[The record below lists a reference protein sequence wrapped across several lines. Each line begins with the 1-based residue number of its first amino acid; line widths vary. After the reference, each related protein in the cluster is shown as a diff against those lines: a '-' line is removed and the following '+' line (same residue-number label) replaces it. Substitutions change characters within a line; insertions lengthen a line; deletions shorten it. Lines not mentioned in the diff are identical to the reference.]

1 MSSTDDWLQNGLP
14 VYSGGKD
21 RSTARR
27 LIDRLGGPRG
37 IKTAYQNNPDGT
49 ITRVQL
55 RGTQPPEVSKPVVVV
70 PTNEGLWVDIV
81 SGATKYTEL
90 PAWFCPTKNAYTY
103 ALHGQ
108 GHVVPDQFNTT
119 DIFDSRVN
127 LQIATKYTGL
137 MAKLAQLVLGYQ
149 VNAPET
155 MQFSFSYT
163 STWMKTYGI
172 STDALGGL
180 WLIKIGS
187 YDADKD
193 VLAMRLPVFPGTG
206 QTYKNSPLD
215 AVRAAIALFK
225 DLPSCEDFPKGLEL
239 NAALADGSVKRLATT
254 TDMQPYFRTVSPVD
268 SCGWSFNQSGSEAH
282 NTSCWLEGGEVY
294 GGHFKLAID
303 IDNATATLTLV
314 EKGILYR
321 GRARYDDKPITRCF
335 FNNPGGIDGSGQY
348 PGHLFK
354 KSANYGM
361 DGLPL
366 VSGPV
371 FVCHINDTVSVARD
385 AIAPARAVFTGSGTI
400 NRDAYVYPTSDAR
413 ANDDCVYIHEHP
425 TWVGPP
431 YWKKYW
437 MVDWNE
443 YNLVERWGIVFPD
456 NTNGV
461 WACVDGGYGYGTTHI
476 ESRPPSVYTF
486 PSSARDVVV
495 VTLFPYS
502 VSNEE
507 YGGYYN
513 RVVTSLV
520 VVDEPGDDGFSPDEV
535 DYGSSS
541 GYTDDGT
548 IYHIGAPEE
557 MKSCPYGFVDGK
569 SFSSM
574 WTGLVKAPYDIRF
587 SVLGTGET
595 NGYHTHEYQ
604 NQTAG
609 SWTIKTYGSL
619 LSFEGPL
626 AVNPGFAT
634 FTHNF
639 IGYV

>member
-27 LIDRLGGPRG
+27 LIDRLGGPHG

-55 RGTQPPEVSKPVVVV
+55 RGTQPPEVSQPVVVV

-108 GHVVPDQFNTT
+108 GYVVPDQFNKT

-127 LQIATKYTGL
+127 LEIATRHTGL

-155 MQFSFSYT
+155 MQFSFSYI
-163 STWMKTYGI
+163 SSWMKTYGI

-215 AVRAAIALFK
+215 AVRAAIALFG
-225 DLPSCEDFPKGLEL
+225 DLPSCENFPEGLKL

-254 TDMQPYFRTVSPVD
+254 TDMQPYFKTVSPVD

-282 NTSCWLEGGEVY
+282 NTSCWKEGGEVY

-321 GRARYDDKPITRCF
+321 GRAREDDWAITRCF

-354 KSANYGM
+354 QSANYGM

-400 NRDAYVYPTSDAR
+400 NLGAYVYPTSDAR
-413 ANDDCVYIHEHP
+413 ANDDMVYINESP
-425 TWVGPP
+425 KWVGPP
-431 YWKKYW
+431 YWREYW
-437 MVDWNE
+437 LVDWNE
-443 YNLVERWGIVFPD
+443 YDLVEQWGIVFPE
-456 NTNGV
+456 GSSAV
-461 WACVDGGYGYGTTHI
+461 WACVDGGYMYYTEHI
-476 ESRPPSVYTF
+476 ESRHPSVYTF

-495 VTLFPYS
+495 VTVFPSS
-502 VSNEE
+502 VSYHE
-507 YGGYYN
+507 YGQYN
-513 RVVTSLV
+513 YVVTSLV
-520 VVDEPGDDGFSPDEV
+520 VVDEPGDDGFSSENVP
-535 DYGSSS
+535 YSSSS

-557 MKSCPYGFVDGK
+557 MKSCPYGFVDGAVDRRD
-569 SFSSM
+569 M

-604 NQTAG
+604 NQITG
-609 SWTIKTYGSL
+609 PWTIKTYGSL

-626 AVNPGFAT
+626 AGNPESAT

>member
-55 RGTQPPEVSKPVVVV
+55 RGTQPPEVSQPVAVV

-108 GHVVPDQFNTT
+108 GYVVPDQFNKT

-127 LQIATKYTGL
+127 LRIATNYTGL
-137 MAKLAQLVLGYQ
+137 MAKLVQLVLGYQ

-163 STWMKTYGI
+163 SSWMKTYGI

-225 DLPSCEDFPKGLEL
+225 DLPSCEDFPKGLKL

-254 TDMQPYFRTVSPVD
+254 TDMQPYFGTVSPVD

-321 GRARYDDKPITRCF
+321 GRAREDDWAITRCF
-335 FNNPGGIDGSGQY
+335 FNNHDGQDPGN
-348 PGHLFK
+348 LFK
-354 KSANYGM
+354 QSENYGM

-400 NRDAYVYPTSDAR
+400 SRDAYVYPTSDAR
-413 ANDDCVYIHEHP
+413 ANDDSVYINESP
-425 TWVGPP
+425 TWLGPP
-431 YWKKYW
+431 YWKEYW
-437 MVDWNE
+437 LVDGNE
-443 YNLVERWGIVFPD
+443 YDLVERWGIVFPD
-456 NTNGV
+456 GTDRV
-461 WACVDGGYGYGTTHI
+461 WVCVDGGCRSGTEHI

-495 VTLFPYS
+495 VTLFPCS
-502 VSNEE
+502 VSNYE
-507 YGGYYN
+507 YGSKYD

-520 VVDEPGDDGFSPDEV
+520 VVDKPGDDGFSSGKV
-535 DYGSSS
+535 NSSS
-541 GYTDDGT
+541 SSSYTDDGT

-574 WTGLVKAPYDIRF
+574 WTGLVKVPYDIRF

-604 NQTAG
+604 NQTTG
-609 SWTIKTYGSL
+609 PWTIKTYGSL

>member
-55 RGTQPPEVSKPVVVV
+55 RGTQPPEVSQPVVVV

-108 GHVVPDQFNTT
+108 GYVVPDEFNTT

-127 LQIATKYTGL
+127 LRIATNYTGL
-137 MAKLAQLVLGYQ
+137 MAKLVQLALGYQ
-149 VNAPET
+149 VNTPT
-155 MQFSFSYT
+155 LVQNPLSYSSSWRRT
-163 STWMKTYGI
+163 HGI
-172 STDALGGL
+172 TTDALGEL
-180 WLIKIGS
+180 WLIQIG
-187 YDADKD
+187 APFGEPLR
-193 VLAMRLPVFPGTG
+193 VLAMKLPVFPGSG
-206 QTYKNSPLD
+206 LLYKNSPVH
-215 AVRAAIALFK
+215 AVKEAIRLFK
-225 DLPSCEDFPKGLEL
+225 GLPTCANFPTGAAL
-239 NAALADGSVKRLATT
+239 NAALADGSVKQLASVA
-254 TDMQPYFRTVSPVD
+254 DMLPYFSTTSPVD
-268 SCGWSFNQSGSEAH
+268 TCGWSFNQSGSEAH

-321 GRARYDDKPITRCF
+321 GRAREDKWAITRCF
-335 FNNPGGIDGSGQY
+335 FNNPGGLDGGGQY

-354 KSANYGM
+354 QSANYGM

-385 AIAPARAVFTGSGTI
+385 AISPARPVFTGSGTI
-400 NRDAYVYPTSDAR
+400 NLGAYVYPTSDAR
-413 ANDDCVYIHEHP
+413 ADDDRVYINESP
-425 TWVGPP
+425 KWVGPP
-431 YWKKYW
+431 YWREYRDITQ
-437 MVDWNE
+437 VD
-443 YNLVERWGIVFPD
+443 YALVEQWGIVFPD
-456 NTNGV
+456 NKNWV
-461 WACVDGGYGYGTTHI
+461 WACVDGGYEYGTKHI
-476 ESRPPSVYTF
+476 ESRDPSVYTF

-495 VTLFPYS
+495 VTVFPYS
-502 VSNEE
+502 VSDRE
-507 YGGYYN
+507 YGQHN
-513 RVVTSLV
+513 SEITSLV
-520 VVDEPGDDGFSPDEV
+520 VVDEPGDDGFSSDNVP
-535 DYGSSS
+535 YSSYS
-541 GYTDDGT
+541 RYTDSGT

-557 MKSCPYGFVDGK
+557 MKSYPYGYDGAVDYRD
-569 SFSSM
+569 M
-574 WTGLVKAPYDIRF
+574 WTGRVKVPYDIRF

-604 NQTAG
+604 NQTEG

-619 LSFEGPL
+619 LSCEGTL
-626 AVNPGFAT
+626 AVNPVLDT
-634 FTHNF
+634 FTYNF

>member
-55 RGTQPPEVSKPVVVV
+55 RGTQPPEVSQPVVVV

-127 LQIATKYTGL
+127 FDIATKFTGL

-155 MQFSFSYT
+155 MQFSFSYI
-163 STWMKTYGI
+163 SSWMKTYGI

-254 TDMQPYFRTVSPVD
+254 TDMQPYFGTVSPVD

-282 NTSCWLEGGEVY
+282 NTSCWKEGGEVY

-321 GRARYDDKPITRCF
+321 GRAREDDWAITRCF

-354 KSANYGM
+354 QSANYGM

-400 NRDAYVYPTSDAR
+400 NRSAYVYPTSDAR
-413 ANDDCVYIHEHP
+413 ANDDRVYINESP

-431 YWKKYW
+431 YWK
-437 MVDWNE
+437 E
-443 YNLVERWGIVFPD
+443 YRTVLQVEYALVEQWGIVFPD
-456 NTNGV
+456 NKNWV
-461 WACVDGGYGYGTTHI
+461 WARLEGGYGYITTHI
-476 ESRPPSVYTF
+476 EVRPPSVFTF
-486 PSSARDVVV
+486 PSSARDVFV
-495 VTLFPYS
+495 VTVFPTG
-502 VSNEE
+502 VV
-507 YGGYYN
+507 N
-513 RVVTSLV
+513 REAGQNNRKVTSLV
-520 VVDEPGDDGFSPDEV
+520 VVDEPGDDGFSSDNAP
-535 DYGSSS
+535 YSSSS
-541 GYTDDGT
+541 GYSENGT

-557 MKSCPYGFVDGK
+557 MKSCSYWYDAGVNYPD
-569 SFSSM
+569 M
-574 WTGLVKAPYDIRF
+574 WTGVVKAPYDIRF

-604 NQTAG
+604 TKLTEP
-609 SWTIKTYGSL
+609 WTIKTYGSL

-626 AVNPGFAT
+626 AVNPEFAT

>member
-55 RGTQPPEVSKPVVVV
+55 RGTQPPEVSQPVVVV

-108 GHVVPDQFNTT
+108 GHVVPDQFNKT

-127 LQIATKYTGL
+127 LRIATNYTGL
-137 MAKLAQLVLGYQ
+137 MAKLVQLVLGYQ

-163 STWMKTYGI
+163 SSWMKTYGI

-225 DLPSCEDFPKGLEL
+225 DLPSCEDFPEGLKL

-254 TDMQPYFRTVSPVD
+254 TDMQPYFRTISPVD
-268 SCGWSFNQSGSEAH
+268 NCGWSFNQSGSEAH

-321 GRARYDDKPITRCF
+321 GRARQDDRAITRCF
-335 FNNPGGIDGSGQY
+335 FNNHDGQDPGN
-348 PGHLFK
+348 LFK
-354 KSANYGM
+354 QSENYGM

-413 ANDDCVYIHEHP
+413 ANDDSVYINESP

-431 YWKKYW
+431 YWKEYW
-437 MVDWNE
+437 RVLESD
-443 YNLVERWGIVFPD
+443 YALVEQWGIVFPD
-456 NTNGV
+456 GTNGV
-461 WACVDGGYGYGTTHI
+461 WACVDGGYEYGAEHI

-495 VTLFPYS
+495 VTLFPCS
-502 VSNEE
+502 VSNHE
-507 YGGYYN
+507 YGSSHY

-520 VVDEPGDDGFSPDEV
+520 VVDKPGDDGFSSGKV
-535 DYGSSS
+535 NSSS
-541 GYTDDGT
+541 SSSYTDDGT

-569 SFSSM
+569 SSSSM
-574 WTGLVKAPYDIRF
+574 WTGLVKVPYDIRF

-604 NQTAG
+604 NQTTG
-609 SWTIKTYGSL
+609 PWTIKTYGSL

>member
-1 MSSTDDWLQNGLP
+1 M
-14 VYSGGKD
+14 
-21 RSTARR
+21 
-27 LIDRLGGPRG
+27 
-37 IKTAYQNNPDGT
+37 
-49 ITRVQL
+49 
-55 RGTQPPEVSKPVVVV
+55 VVV

-108 GHVVPDQFNTT
+108 GYVVPDQFNKT

-127 LQIATKYTGL
+127 LRIATRYTGL

-155 MQFSFSYT
+155 MQFSFSYI
-163 STWMKTYGI
+163 SSWMKTYGI

-225 DLPSCEDFPKGLEL
+225 DLPSCEDFPEGMEL

-282 NTSCWLEGGEVY
+282 NTSCWKEGGEVY

-321 GRARYDDKPITRCF
+321 GRAREDDAAITRCF

-354 KSANYGM
+354 QSANYGM

-400 NRDAYVYPTSDAR
+400 NLQAYVYPTSDAR
-413 ANDDCVYIHEHP
+413 ADDDRVYINESP

-431 YWKKYW
+431 YWREYW
-437 MVDWNE
+437 MVTEID
-443 YNLVERWGIVFPD
+443 YDLVEQWGIVFPD
-456 NTNGV
+456 HTNWV
-461 WACVDGGYGYGTTHI
+461 WACVEGGYKYGTTHI
-476 ESRPPSVYTF
+476 ESRHPSVYTF
-486 PSSARDVVV
+486 PSSARDVFV
-495 VTLFPYS
+495 VTVFPYS
-502 VSNEE
+502 VSNHEGMWN
-507 YGGYYN
+507 YG
-513 RVVTSLV
+513 RTIISLV
-520 VVDEPGDDGFSPDEV
+520 VVDKPGDDEFSSGEV
-535 DYGSSS
+535 HDSSS
-541 GYTDDGT
+541 SRYIDDGT

-557 MKSCPYGFVDGK
+557 MKSYPYGYDGAADYRD
-569 SFSSM
+569 M

-604 NQTAG
+604 TKLTEP
-609 SWTIKTYGSL
+609 WTIKTYGSL

>member
-27 LIDRLGGPRG
+27 LIDRLGGPHG

-55 RGTQPPEVSKPVVVV
+55 RGTQPPEVSRSVAV

-108 GHVVPDQFNTT
+108 GHVVPDQFNKTG
-119 DIFDSRVN
+119 IFDSRVN
-127 LQIATKYTGL
+127 LRIATQYTGL
-137 MAKLAQLVLGYQ
+137 MAKLVQLVLGYQ

-163 STWMKTYGI
+163 SSWMKTYGI
-172 STDALGGL
+172 STDALGDL

-206 QTYKNSPLD
+206 RTYKNSPLD

-225 DLPSCEDFPKGLEL
+225 DLPSCENFPEGQKL

-254 TDMQPYFRTVSPVD
+254 TDMQPYFGTVSPVD
-268 SCGWSFNQSGSEAH
+268 GCGWSFNRSGSEAH

-321 GRARYDDKPITRCF
+321 GRTWGNGEPITRCF
-335 FNNPGGIDGSGQY
+335 FNNPGGLDGSGQY
-348 PGHLFK
+348 PGHLSRR
-354 KSANYGM
+354 SANSGM

-385 AIAPARAVFTGSGTI
+385 ALAPARAVFTGSGTI
-400 NRDAYVYPTSDAR
+400 NLSAYAYPTSDAR
-413 ANDDCVYIHEHP
+413 AEDDCVYISYNP
-425 TWVGPP
+425 IWVGPP
-431 YWKKYW
+431 YWREYW
-437 MVDWNE
+437 MVDENE
-443 YNLVERWGIVFPD
+443 YHLVEKWGIVFPD
-456 NTNGV
+456 GRSWV
-461 WACVDGGYGYGTTHI
+461 WARAEGGYAYNTEHT

-495 VTLFPYS
+495 VTVFPCS
-502 VSNEE
+502 VFDEE
-507 YGGYYN
+507 AGQHGALE
-513 RVVTSLV
+513 TSLV
-520 VVDEPGDDGFSPDEV
+520 VVDKPGDDEFTSGNAPFNSISRYT
-535 DYGSSS
+535 YG
-541 GYTDDGT
+541 GT
-548 IYHIGAPEE
+548 IYHLGAPEE
-557 MKSCPYGFVDGK
+557 MKSCPYGSVDGE
-569 SFSSM
+569 SVSYR
-574 WTGLVKAPYDIRF
+574 WTDLNEAPYDIRF

-595 NGYHTHEYQ
+595 NGYHTYAYR
-604 NQTAG
+604 NQTAET
-609 SWTIKTYGSL
+609 WTIKTYGSL

-626 AVNPGFAT
+626 AGNPGFAT

>member
-55 RGTQPPEVSKPVVVV
+55 RGTQPPEVSQPVVVV

-81 SGATKYTEL
+81 SGATKYAEL

-108 GHVVPDQFNTT
+108 GHVVPDQFNKT

-127 LQIATKYTGL
+127 LRIATQYTGL
-137 MAKLAQLVLGYQ
+137 MAKLVQLVLGYQ

-163 STWMKTYGI
+163 SSWMKTYGI

-321 GRARYDDKPITRCF
+321 GRAREDDWAITRCF
-335 FNNPGGIDGSGQY
+335 FNNPGGLEGSGQY

-354 KSANYGM
+354 QSANYGM

-385 AIAPARAVFTGSGTI
+385 AIAPARAVFTGSGVI

-413 ANDDCVYIHEHP
+413 ANDDSVYINDSPE
-425 TWVGPP
+425 WVGPP
-431 YWKKYW
+431 YWKEYW
-437 MVDWNE
+437 LVTQVNYD
-443 YNLVERWGIVFPD
+443 LVEQWGIVFPD
-456 NTNGV
+456 DTNAV
-461 WACVDGGYGYGTTHI
+461 WVCAGGGHGYGTTHI

-486 PSSARDVVV
+486 PSSARDVFV
-495 VTLFPYS
+495 VTVFPCS
-502 VSNEE
+502 VLNEE
-507 YGGYYN
+507 YGGGYN

>member
-1 MSSTDDWLQNGLP
+1 MSFADDWLQNGLP

-27 LIDRLGGPRG
+27 LIDRLGGPHG

-55 RGTQPPEVSKPVVVV
+55 RGTQPPEVSRSVVV

-108 GHVVPDQFNTT
+108 GHVVPDQFNKT

-127 LQIATKYTGL
+127 LRIATKYTGL

-163 STWMKTYGI
+163 SSWMKTYGI

-215 AVRAAIALFK
+215 AVRAAIALFG
-225 DLPSCEDFPKGLEL
+225 DLPSCENFPEGLEL

-254 TDMQPYFRTVSPVD
+254 TDMQPYFGTVSPVD

-282 NTSCWLEGGEVY
+282 NTSCWKEGGEVY

-321 GRARYDDKPITRCF
+321 GRAREDDWAITRCF

-354 KSANYGM
+354 QSANYGM

-400 NRDAYVYPTSDAR
+400 NLGAYVYPTSDAR
-413 ANDDCVYIHEHP
+413 ANDDSVYIHEKP

-431 YWKKYW
+431 YWKEYW
-437 MVDWNE
+437 VVTQVN
-443 YNLVERWGIVFPD
+443 YGLVETWGIVFPD
-456 NTNGV
+456 DKNWV
-461 WACVDGGYGYGTTHI
+461 WACVDGGYKYVATHI

-486 PSSARDVVV
+486 PSSARDVFV
-495 VTLFPYS
+495 VTVFPYS
-502 VSNEE
+502 VSNHEGMWQ
-507 YGGYYN
+507 YG
-513 RVVTSLV
+513 RVITSLV
-520 VVDEPGDDGFSPDEV
+520 VVDKPGDDGFSSGKVHD
-535 DYGSSS
+535 SSS
-541 GYTDDGT
+541 SRYTDDGT

-557 MKSCPYGFVDGK
+557 MKSCPYGYDGGK
-569 SFSSM
+569 SASYM
-574 WTGLVKAPYDIRF
+574 WTDLGKVPYDIRF

-604 NQTAG
+604 TKLTEP
-609 SWTIKTYGSL
+609 WTIKTYGSL

-626 AVNPGFAT
+626 AVNPGFVT